1 MADLVRGFAAAVLR
15 QLANSD
21 PCADS
26 LLLPLTR
33 LNTLRA
39 TLSNMYTLDIM
50 PAVMND
56 DSSESTFFSAAS
68 VSASASSSSA
78 PTTMLNLPPSL
89 QPTPLQVSRRHH
101 PWFDILPFPAL
112 RDTLIAHQD
121 EYDDSQLCMD
131 MIGLGGEEAQAGLLV
146 WREPWDPH
154 GWEMTDEFAR
164 KWLWLF
170 NTSAEL
176 TGSTAYW
183 RRQRG
188 EPAMVEL
195 LDS

>member
-1 MADLVRGFAAAVLR
+1 MADLVRNFAAAVLR
-15 QLANSD
+15 QLTNSD

-39 TLSNMYTLDIM
+39 TLSNMYTLDITPSM
-50 PAVMND
+50 MND

-68 VSASASSSSA
+68 AP
-78 PTTMLNLPPSL
+78 PTTMLKHLPPSL

-112 RDTLIAHQD
+112 RDTLIARQD
-121 EYDDSQLCMD
+121 EYDDLQLCMD
-131 MIGLGGEEAQAGLLV
+131 MLGLASDDAQVGLLV
-146 WREPWDPH
+146 WQDPWDPH
-154 GWEMTDEFAR
+154 GWEMTQEFAR
-164 KWLWLF
+164 NWLWLF
-170 NTSAEL
+170 NSSAEL
-176 TGSTAYW
+176 KGSTAYW

-188 EPAMVEL
+188 EAVMVEL
-195 LDS
+195 LEPVNDSN